1 MANHGGKM
9 SKTKMRRE
17 VEELLKSKGI
27 NFTQDDYDC
36 FISYL
41 DFNAKDQIYSKDFQ
55 RLLAEHPKQAQE
67 RF

>member
-1 MANHGGKM
+1 
-9 SKTKMRRE
+9 MRRE